1 MFKPERVVYW
11 GLRGPFGVGSDTPK
25 GRLKTSLMPLERATG
40 EGKSPVSESLKS
52 LNGYP
57 KYHGIGQ
64 TCGNPGGPPPKAKY
78 SLATDSER
86 STVKEVVK
94 SSPVREVKSP

>member
-1 MFKPERVVYW
+1 MFKPERVVYRR
-11 GLRGPFGVGSDTPK
+11 LRGPLGVGSDTPEMN
-25 GRLKTSLMPLERATG
+25 RAASLMFLERATG
-40 EGKSPVSESLKS
+40 AGKSPVSESCDAFLG
-52 LNGYP
+52 GYP

-86 STVKEVVK
+86 STCEGSGEKF
-94 SSPVREVKSP
+94 PR

>member
-1 MFKPERVVYW
+1 MF
-11 GLRGPFGVGSDTPK
+11 
-25 GRLKTSLMPLERATG
+25 LERTTVA
-40 EGKSPVSESLKS
+40 GKSPVSESDGEL
-52 LNGYP
+52 LDGYP

-78 SLATDSER
+78 SLATDSEQ

>member
-1 MFKPERVVYW
+1 
-11 GLRGPFGVGSDTPK
+11 
-25 GRLKTSLMPLERATG
+25 MPLERATG
-40 EGKSPVSESLKS
+40 AGKSPVSESGGAL
-52 LNGYP
+52 LDGYP

-86 STVKEVVK
+86 STVKEAVK
-94 SSPVREVKSP
+94 SSPAREVKSP

>member
-1 MFKPERVVYW
+1 M
-11 GLRGPFGVGSDTPK
+11 S
-25 GRLKTSLMPLERATG
+25 LERATR
-40 EGKSPVSESLKS
+40 EGKSPVNENRDELPD
-52 LNGYP
+52 GYP

-64 TCGNPGGPPPKAKY
+64 TCGNQGGPPPKAKY

-94 SSPVREVKSP
+94 SSPVREVKSS

>member
-1 MFKPERVVYW
+1 MF
-11 GLRGPFGVGSDTPK
+11 
-25 GRLKTSLMPLERATG
+25 LERTTG
-40 EGKSPVSESLKS
+40 EGKSPVNESGGEL

-78 SLATDSER
+78 SLATDSEQ
-86 STVKEVVK
+86 STVKEAVK